1 MLNDSPGNGVIAAAD
16 REGARAFYRDTLG
29 LELIDED
36 HFALVFALR
45 GAALRVTIVETVM
58 TVPWSVLGWT
68 VEDIRQ
74 SVLALRSRGVV
85 FERFPS
91 MKQDTFGIWTSPG
104 GARVAW
110 FKDPAGNTL
119 SLTEAT
125 VRQLTSGRAA

>member
-1 MLNDSPGNGVIAAAD
+1 
-16 REGARAFYRDTLG
+16 
-29 LELIDED
+29 LIDED

-45 GAALRVTIVETVM
+45 GAALRVAIVETVM

-74 SVLALRSRGVV
+74 SVLELRSRGFV

-110 FKDPAGNTL
+110 FKDPAGNTV

-125 VRQLTSGRAA
+125 VRQLRSGRAA